1 MIKKKILKL
10 QRKFKNIGLPQAKD
24 NHILL
29 KGKNDKSK
37 ASRRQQVEKNHKL
50 VMLFGDNLLD
60 FTDPKKSTAKERE
73 KLVQKH
79 EKDFGKKYIIF
90 PNLMYGSWESTL
102 YHNQYEISKNEKDE
116 LRKSSIKQFNPETGE
131 VK

>member
-1 MIKKKILKL
+1 M
-10 QRKFKNIGLPQAKD
+10 KD

-60 FTDPKKSTAKERE
+60 FTDPKNLLLKNVRNSYRSMQKILAK
-73 KLVQKH
+73 V
-79 EKDFGKKYIIF
+79 YYF
-90 PNLMYGSWESTL
+90 PNQCM
-102 YHNQYEISKNEKDE
+102 
-116 LRKSSIKQFNPETGE
+116 E
-131 VK
+131 VGNRHFIIINTK

>member
-1 MIKKKILKL
+1 KKNL
-10 QRKFKNIGLPQAKD
+10 KNIGLPQAKD

-79 EKDFGKKYIIF
+79 EKDFGTKYIIF
-90 PNLMYGSWESTL
+90 PNPMYGSWESTL
-102 YHNQYEISKNEKDE
+102 YHNNYQISKNEKDT
-116 LRKSSIKQFNPETGE
+116 LRKASIKQFNPKTGE